1 MSFHEDPAA
10 PGRGSRYPLRTITR
24 QRHSREGLPALA
36 GHGLPDET
44 GEKLTAGSRKA
55 RALVKKQ
62 ILVGVDGSAVGSA
75 GADWAAERARD
86 LGLQL
91 NLVHAVPEPWAF
103 PEKAL
108 HEDAIAQAE
117 DLLKGEAARVGALIP
132 SLDLVTTLSSGEPA
146 ETMRK
151 LSADAEMVVVGTD
164 RRPDNHGEGFGS
176 VSFQVAI
183 ISHCAVAVVP
193 ASSTH
198 ESSGV
203 VVGVDGSEDSC
214 LAVVMAADEAQRM
227 GQELVIVH
235 ALAGPAGREFDGRVL
250 AASAEGLPGKYP
262 GLVIRQILDLEH
274 APAAALL
281 GASAHARLLVLGCK
295 GRGGARVLVGSVAQH
310 VLLNVQCPTL
320 ITRPASQ
327 A

>member
-1 MSFHEDPAA
+1 M
-10 PGRGSRYPLRTITR
+10 
-24 QRHSREGLPALA
+24 
-36 GHGLPDET
+36 
-44 GEKLTAGSRKA
+44 
-55 RALVKKQ
+55 KKQ